1 MAPVF
6 ELLPL
11 EGDEVGEGDEKAW
24 GDVESEEGEE
34 VTSGKTVGLGEAVPV
49 GPEPVVELVVFGP
62 AINTPGPISGVSKS
76 CTCEGVKEKTETK
89 VSYRRYP
96 LLWRNPKD

>member
-11 EGDEVGEGDEKAW
+11 EGDEVGEGDEKAG
-24 GDVESEEGEE
+24 GDVESEEG
-34 VTSGKTVGLGEAVPV
+34 KTVGLGEVVPV

-76 CTCEGVKEKTETK
+76 CTCECVKEKTETK
-89 VSYRRYP
+89 VSYRQYP
-96 LLWRNPKD
+96 LLWRNPKE